1 MPINR
6 RRPHGQS
13 IRFIAALQNEAGII
27 ANARRRRN
35 GICAMC
41 GRPTSQWYGAPH
53 KAYDAVKNNRTGSET
68 MNGAEVIADILK
80 REGTEFLS
88 CYPRN
93 PVIEPCAA
101 LDIRPILCRQ
111 ERVGVGI
118 ADGFSRIKRGKRNG
132 VFAAQAGPGI
142 ENAFPGVAQAFSENV
157 PLLVVSGGMPLARQ
171 YSRPVFRAAEV
182 FRPVTKWS
190 ALAHSVQELPDLLRR
205 SYHAMRSGKA
215 GPVLIEVPDEVFTAE
230 YNGTVDYVP
239 VPVQRAAPDPDAIK
253 KAVEMLLA
261 AKHPVLWAGQ
271 GVHYAEAS
279 AQLAALAEMLPA
291 PVVATNPGKSAIP
304 DSHPLALGASTRS
317 RSKPFADFLNR
328 ADLVV
333 AIGSSL
339 TITNFGPAVPPG
351 KTIIH
356 SSNDAADI
364 NKEYRADHAVVGDAA
379 LVIDALIAELARK
392 RSGSGGN
399 ALAALKEDIAAG
411 KKAWRDEWSKHL
423 DSGETPINQ
432 YRVIRD
438 MMRTLDRDNVI
449 ITHDSGSPR
458 EQLLPFWETTS
469 AGSYMGWGKSTQLG
483 YGLGITMGAKLA
495 APKKLCIN
503 VMGDAAIGMTGM
515 DIETAARNRIG
526 ILTVV
531 FNNGV
536 MAAERDVLKL
546 SAKKYG
552 ALTVSGNYTKVAQG
566 LNVDATRVEKPAD
579 IVPALKDA
587 VAVTET
593 GAPFLLEFVVKEGY
607 DFSRYA

>member
-1 MPINR
+1 
-6 RRPHGQS
+6 
-13 IRFIAALQNEAGII
+13 
-27 ANARRRRN
+27 
-35 GICAMC
+35 
-41 GRPTSQWYGAPH
+41 
-53 KAYDAVKNNRTGSET
+53 
-68 MNGAEVIADILK
+68 MNGAAVIAEILK

-93 PVIEPCAA
+93 PLIEASAA

-118 ADGFSRIKRGKRNG
+118 ADGYSRIKRGQRNG

-157 PLLVVSGGMPLARQ
+157 PLLVIAGGMPLERQ
-171 YSRPVFRAAEV
+171 YVRPVFRAANV

-190 ALAHSVQELPDLLRR
+190 ALAHSVQELPDLMRR
-205 SYHAMRSGKA
+205 AYHAMRSGKA

-230 YNGTVDYVP
+230 YQGPLDYAP
-239 VPVQRAAPDPDAIK
+239 LPLQRAAPDPAAVK
-253 KAVEMLLA
+253 KAAEMLLA
-261 AKHPVLWAGQ
+261 AKQPLLWAGQ

-279 AQLAALAEMLPA
+279 EQLAALAELLPA
-291 PVVATNPGKSAIP
+291 PVVATNPGKSAIA
-304 DSHPLALGASTRS
+304 DSHPLALGAATRS
-317 RSKPFADFLNR
+317 RSKMFADFMGR
-328 ADLVV
+328 ADLIL

-339 TITNFGPAVPPG
+339 TVTNFGPAVPPD

-356 SSNDAADI
+356 STNDPSDI
-364 NKEYRADHAVVGDAA
+364 NKEYRADHALVGHAA
-379 LVIDALIAELARK
+379 LVIDALITELSHRK
-392 RSGSGGN
+392 SGSGDN
-399 ALAALKEDIAAG
+399 ALAALKADIAAG
-411 KKAWRDEWSKHL
+411 KKAWLDEWSKHL
-423 DSGETPINQ
+423 SSDEIPINQ

-438 MMRTLDRDNVI
+438 LMRTLDRDNVI

-458 EQLLPFWETTS
+458 EQLLPFWETTMP
-469 AGSYMGWGKSTQLG
+469 GSYMGWGKSTQLG

-495 APKKLCIN
+495 APKKLCVN

-515 DIETAARNRIG
+515 DIETAARNRIA

-546 SAKKYG
+546 STKKYG
-552 ALTVSGNYTKVAQG
+552 ALTVSGNYAKVAEG
-566 LNVDATRVEKPAD
+566 LNVASTRVEKPAA
-579 IVPALKDA
+579 IVPAIKDA
-587 VAVTET
+587 VIVTES

-607 DFSRYA
+607 DFSRYS